1 MKSIC
6 ERSLRAH
13 ANRYIICKQMTI
25 ASLCEQSS
33 SMVKQFLEQA
43 LLLRCRIYKCSTV
56 GVDMVYTCP
65 VHIVNIFVIW
75 RRRRR
80 RSVGSVQETTS
91 TCTSNTGSTNT
102 VVTLMMKPMP
112 IKTLQV
118 AWSSVLISRGFAVA
132 ATFTN
137 IN

>member
-65 VHIVNIFVIW
+65 VHIVSIIIW
-75 RRRRR
+75 RRRQ
-80 RSVGSVQETTS
+80 RSIWSVQETTS
-91 TCTSNTGSTNT
+91 ICTSNTGSTNT